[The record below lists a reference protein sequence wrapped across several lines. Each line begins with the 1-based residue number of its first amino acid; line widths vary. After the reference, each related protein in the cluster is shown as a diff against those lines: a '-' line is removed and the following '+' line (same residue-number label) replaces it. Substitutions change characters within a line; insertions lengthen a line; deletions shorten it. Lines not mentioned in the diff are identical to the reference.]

1 MTVPGVPATVAITV
15 VPARNWT
22 WVTVTPAPEPG
33 ATVALTVVADPTVTT
48 APSDGAVTVAVGAE
62 FPAVTATA
70 VEVTCVAAE
79 SSATAV
85 RL

>member
-1 MTVPGVPATVAITV
+1 
-15 VPARNWT
+15 
-22 WVTVTPAPEPG
+22 
-33 ATVALTVVADPTVTT
+33 VALIVVTDPTVTT